1 MPSTLVALTTTSQL
15 SSNAFWT
22 AALSVVQN
30 GLPVHPAQNTISPAL
45 IRSRASLLKNEAAT
59 FGISSEVNTLALPQL
74 F

>member
-15 SSNAFWT
+15 SSNAFCT
-22 AALSVVQN
+22 AALSVVEN
-30 GLPVHPAQNTISPAL
+30 GLPVHPAQKTISPAL
-45 IRSRASLLKNEAAT
+45 IRSSASLLKNDAAT